1 MFNLSH
7 QTVFLMF
14 FDMKTLSFLLNIV

>member
-7 QTVFLMF
+7 QTVLLLF